1 MKSPIS
7 LLSVGKAASGI
18 KSLADAGAAA
28 QLAFEGMLGAIS
40 PLTLAIAGIGAAFLV
55 WKAYNNYIQEQVQ
68 AAQEAGNAWQ
78 ESNHSIEEYK
88 NRVVEL
94 RDQLASGSLTESEA
108 YQAKS
113 ELLSIQEMLT
123 EAYGSQA
130 EGIDLVNGSL
140 REQIGLMEHLS
151 QSDANKYLN
160 ENQEGINKATKEME
174 KQRNYFLGEYF
185 EEAVDPASEAIKK
198 ALAASQEKYGDLITS
213 SNDMIFFN
221 GDASQAEAALNDFMT
236 DVRKASDELGGDYA
250 YVLDAIFSNSESGLK
265 DANEILDKY
274 QEVYEQAKA
283 AELAADSTQ
292 YKGTNGVVQTAAKWM
307 SDYSKAVQEYNDALA
322 GGDSSKIAEAKTNFD
337 AVDKSVQCRRYEPGK
352 RNYGF
357 KHEGKEY
364 TVYFDN
370 RGFNLESQDKQ
381 HKEYLRDYE
390 LMELLEAM
398 LEAGYFG
405 VVETLKNTIKK
416 TVKKVS
422 ESDTKKAE
430 RQIQEA
436 VEKSQAAVVEEV
448 DIAEATGILTADLF
462 QLREYINE
470 DDFYAL

>member
-185 EEAVDPASEAIKK
+185 EEAVDPASEAIK
-198 ALAASQEKYGDLITS
+198 
-213 SNDMIFFN
+213 
-221 GDASQAEAALNDFMT
+221 
-236 DVRKASDELGGDYA
+236 
-250 YVLDAIFSNSESGLK
+250 
-265 DANEILDKY
+265 
-274 QEVYEQAKA
+274 
-283 AELAADSTQ
+283 
-292 YKGTNGVVQTAAKWM
+292 
-307 SDYSKAVQEYNDALA
+307 
-322 GGDSSKIAEAKTNFD
+322 
-337 AVDKSVQCRRYEPGK
+337 
-352 RNYGF
+352 
-357 KHEGKEY
+357 
-364 TVYFDN
+364 
-370 RGFNLESQDKQ
+370 
-381 HKEYLRDYE
+381 
-390 LMELLEAM
+390 
-398 LEAGYFG
+398 
-405 VVETLKNTIKK
+405 
-416 TVKKVS
+416 
-422 ESDTKKAE
+422 
-430 RQIQEA
+430 
-436 VEKSQAAVVEEV
+436 
-448 DIAEATGILTADLF
+448 
-462 QLREYINE
+462 
-470 DDFYAL
+470 